1 MLVEMNDKA
10 KHLVELMKKGFVEF
24 IFKKVSTGKKRRARG
39 TLRRDLIPSEF
50 QRKKGR
56 PRKRPDYLVIYYDE
70 DKNDIRSF
78 RDDLLQR
85 IISEPEDNVHPTS
98 NELEETDKNE
108 KKKTKKK
115 KRGNKRPK
123 DGR

>member
-50 QRKKGR
+50 
-56 PRKRPDYLVIYYDE
+56 
-70 DKNDIRSF
+70 
-78 RDDLLQR
+78 
-85 IISEPEDNVHPTS
+85 
-98 NELEETDKNE
+98 
-108 KKKTKKK
+108 
-115 KRGNKRPK
+115 
-123 DGR
+123 

>member
-1 MLVEMNDKA
+1 M
-10 KHLVELMKKGFVEF
+10 
-24 IFKKVSTGKKRRARG
+24 
-39 TLRRDLIPSEF
+39 
-50 QRKKGR
+50 
-56 PRKRPDYLVIYYDE
+56 IYYDE